1 MAASILGW
9 VVAGAGNAWSQKFLN
24 FDMSKQESKNTFDGL
39 VSVTDVY
46 MEGGVLSRIPS
57 IRKMRSLK
65 VLSLDYNKIT
75 AVEPGDFAGA
85 AQLVVLWQAT
95 RSFLLQRKLSEIWLY
110 IVSNLQSS
118 ARQTRMGHNRT
129 KMHTALVRAF
139 MADTRCLCLLPNIVG
154 CACTLIGPLDA
165 APPPF

>member
-85 AQLVVLWQAT
+85 AQLVVLTMAGNQ
-95 RSFLLQRKLSEIWLY
+95 
-110 IVSNLQSS
+110 IVSVAAEAFRNLALYRVEPAVFRPTNANGTQPYQNAYGIGTCFHGGYALPLS
-118 ARQTRMGHNRT
+118 
-129 KMHTALVRAF
+129 TA
-139 MADTRCLCLLPNIVG
+139 
-154 CACTLIGPLDA
+154 
-165 APPPF
+165 